1 MGSIAPIQEVTRIL
15 RILLETQMEMIGVE
29 ISSAPLDLLSDQKVK
44 RINLYLYELKENPGI
59 RNQPIPNT
67 NSPVTPS
74 PLPLNLNYLLTPFLK
89 TIEYDKDYDIKI
101 QELLS
106 NAINVFHN
114 NSLIKIPTDLQNQ
127 IESLRI
133 LLNPL
138 DTKELIEI
146 WKGFKVPYRLSVA
159 YSVTAVFKNNHIKS

>member
-1 MGSIAPIQEVTRIL
+1 M
-15 RILLETQMEMIGVE
+15 
-29 ISSAPLDLLSDQKVK
+29 
-44 RINLYLYELKENPGI
+44 
-59 RNQPIPNT
+59 
-67 NSPVTPS
+67 
-74 PLPLNLNYLLTPFLK
+74 TPFLE

-114 NSLIKIPTDLQNQ
+114 NSIIKIPTDLQNQ
-127 IESLRI
+127 IESLKI

-146 WKGFKVPYRLSVA
+146 WKGLKVPYRLSVT
-159 YSVTAVFKNNHIKS
+159 YSVTAVFKIPT